1 MPTGTRS
8 YTAKPYIEENGMIL
22 WNENAFNIIQEG
34 LLITLKYEY
43 WHKLISLIEIFN
55 IMRTLLLIC
64 AAILFIGVA
73 NLPIEYY
80 TFLRIAITIGAIIVL
95 SLNGKSPLSCG

>member
-1 MPTGTRS
+1 
-8 YTAKPYIEENGMIL
+8 
-22 WNENAFNIIQEG
+22 
-34 LLITLKYEY
+34 
-43 WHKLISLIEIFN
+43 
-55 IMRTLLLIC
+55 MRTLLLIC